1 VEYFSYTP
9 YNNVKN
15 NCKGGK
21 NMRKYYLDNIR
32 WITIVLV
39 VIYHVIYMF
48 NGVQTYGVIG
58 PFQDVQYQD
67 GLLYLLY
74 PWFMVLLFV
83 ISGMSSRYYL
93 EKHSEKEFIKSR
105 TGKLLVPG
113 TIGVL
118 VYGWMQGYYNMQIS
132 KAFET
137 FDITAIPKPVAFL
150 VLALSGIGVLWFI
163 QMLWLFSILLV
174 LVRKIE
180 KDRLYGICK
189 KCGIV
194 TLLLLGVFVYLA
206 AQVLNTPV
214 ITVYRFGIYGAAYF
228 IGYFV
233 LSHDEV
239 TDRLSKF
246 WLPVGIIAL
255 VTGIA
260 YTFLYFGE
268 NYAVEPF
275 VNNVLACAYGWLMT
289 LTVIAFMKLHGD
301 RANDVTRWMHKRS
314 WGLYIFHYLPLSM
327 AAWYLHIYASGMSA
341 FFHYFLTLI
350 AGFAGGVVL
359 YEMIRRI
366 PILRWCVLGI
376 KKDKCKVEVKVNV

>member
-1 VEYFSYTP
+1 
-9 YNNVKN
+9 
-15 NCKGGK
+15 
-21 NMRKYYLDNIR
+21 MRKYYVDNIR
-32 WITIVLV
+32 WSTIVLV
-39 VIYHVIYMF
+39 IIYHVIYMF
-48 NGVQTYGVIG
+48 NGVQPYGVIG
-58 PFQDVQYQD
+58 SFQDVQYQD
-67 GLLYLLY
+67 SLQYLLY

-93 EKHSEKEFIKSR
+93 KKHTEKEFIKSR
-105 TGKLLVPG
+105 TRKLLVPS
-113 TIGVL
+113 TIGVI
-118 VYGWMQGYYNMQIS
+118 VFGWIQGYYNMQIS
-132 KAFET
+132 NAFET

-150 VLALSGIGVLWFI
+150 ILALSGIGVLWFV
-163 QMLWLFSILLV
+163 QVLWIFSLLLV

-180 KDRLYGICK
+180 KDRLYDLCK

-194 TLLLLGVFVYLA
+194 VLLVLGILVYLF
-206 AQVLNTPV
+206 AQVLNTPI

-246 WLPVGIIAL
+246 WMPVGMIAL
-255 VTGIA
+255 ATGIA

-275 VNNVLACAYGWLMT
+275 VNNVLACAYGWLAT
-289 LTVIAFMKLHGD
+289 LAVIAFMKAHGD
-301 RANDVTRWMHKRS
+301 RANAFTRWMHKKS

-327 AAWYLHIYASGMSA
+327 TAWYLHIYASGLPA
-341 FFHYFLTLI
+341 FFHYFLTLT
-350 AGFAGGVVL
+350 AGFAGGILL
-359 YEMIRRI
+359 YEIISRI

-376 KKDKCKVEVKVNV
+376 KKEKKDV

>member
-9 YNNVKN
+9 YNDVKN

-21 NMRKYYLDNIR
+21 SMRKYYLDNIR

-58 PFQDVQYQD
+58 AFGEVQYQD
-67 GLLYLLY
+67 SLLYLLY

-83 ISGMSSRYYL
+83 VSGMSSRYYL
-93 EKHSEKEFIKSR
+93 EKHTEKEFIKSR

-113 TIGVL
+113 TIGVI
-118 VYGWMQGYYNMQIS
+118 VIGWIQGYYNMLIS
-132 KAFET
+132 NAFET
-137 FDITAIPKPVAFL
+137 FDITAIPKPVSFL
-150 VLALSGIGVLWFI
+150 ILVLSGIGVLWFVQI
-163 QMLWLFSILLV
+163 LWIFSLVLV

-180 KDRLYGICK
+180 KDRLYNLCK
-189 KCGIV
+189 RCGIIG
-194 TLLLLGVFVYLA
+194 LLLLGIIVYLA
-206 AQVLNTPV
+206 AQVLNTPI

-239 TDRLSKF
+239 TDRLSEF
-246 WLPVGIIAL
+246 WMPVGIIAL
-255 VTGIA
+255 VAGIA
-260 YTFLYFGE
+260 YTILYFGE
-268 NYAVEPF
+268 NYAEEPF
-275 VNNVLACAYGWLMT
+275 INNVLACTYGWLAT
-289 LTVIAFMKLHGD
+289 LAVIAFMKVHG
-301 RANDVTRWMHKRS
+301 NIENVFTRQMNKKS

-327 AAWYLHIYASGMSA
+327 TAWYLHIYASGLPA
-341 FFHYFLTLI
+341 VCHYVLTLV
-350 AGFAGGVVL
+350 AGFAGAVLL
-359 YEMIRRI
+359 YEIISRI

-376 KKDKCKVEVKVNV
+376 KKEKKDVQG